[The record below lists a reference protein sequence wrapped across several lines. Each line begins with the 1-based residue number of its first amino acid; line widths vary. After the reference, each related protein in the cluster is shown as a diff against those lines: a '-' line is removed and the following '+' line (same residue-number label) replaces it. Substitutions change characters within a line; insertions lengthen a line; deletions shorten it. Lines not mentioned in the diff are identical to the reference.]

1 MSERTFNP
9 FEELKTKTILETL
22 GLLPRVA
29 AFVFSASPF
38 YFLLSNLMGL
48 VQAGIAA
55 LILILGKV
63 VVDRVAGNIGS
74 EVEWLYLL
82 IPMLLLICTRI
93 MQSVL
98 FSVDT
103 LVGFL
108 VQEKVQNKAH
118 SRLLRKATSLDL
130 AFFESPKF
138 YDRLYQSQQN
148 IGYLYSTVLEVIS
161 FNTRIFTM
169 IAMVSIL
176 SILHPLA
183 FVLLVVTISPRIIFE
198 GYSARRRFDLDV
210 EYTRNFRITEYYKNL
225 LLEQKN
231 IKEVMIYGLSDYFSK
246 KYFELRSLFIRSMM
260 RLEYYFVRIE
270 VFFDILALTGIGLL
284 WLYAIYRTSIGELTI
299 GDLFMIFGAVQS
311 CRTAIEA
318 VFEGVG
324 GVFENSLFLTR
335 FFEMLDLDPNTVDG
349 ALQPPRLQNPYKLP
363 VQMDTGIEFRNVSF
377 RYPGTTDTVLKDISL
392 VVPAGTKLAIVGENG
407 AGKTTLIKLLARF
420 YDPENG
426 SILLDG
432 RDYRE
437 YDLEHIRSNITVVFQ
452 DFSRYDISVS
462 DNVGV
467 GQVEYIADRE
477 RIVSAAKKGGSHEM
491 AINLPSKYDT
501 ILGRTFDEGVDLSG
515 GEWQNI
521 AISRAF
527 MSDAQIFILD
537 EPTAALDAFKEA
549 EIYTR
554 FAELTEN
561 RTVVLVSH
569 RFSTVR
575 MADLIAV
582 IDDGLVIEY
591 GTHDELLRSN
601 GKYHQMFEAQA
612 ARYR

>member
-9 FEELKTKTILETL
+9 FEELKSKTILETL
-22 GLLPRVA
+22 GLLPRVC
-29 AFVFSASPF
+29 AFVFNASPF
-38 YFLLSNLMGL
+38 YFLLSNLLGL

-55 LILILGKV
+55 LLLILGKI
-63 VVDRVAGNIGS
+63 VVDRVAANIGT

-82 IPMLLLICTRI
+82 IPMILLIGTRI
-93 MQSVL
+93 LQALIS
-98 FSVDT
+98 SVDG
-103 LVGFL
+103 LIQFL
-108 VQEKVQNKAH
+108 VEEKVHNKAYL
-118 SRLLRKATSLDL
+118 RLLRKSTNLDL
-130 AFFESPKF
+130 AFFDSPKF
-138 YDRLYQSQQN
+138 YDRLYQSQQH
-148 IGYLYSTVLEVIS
+148 IGYLYSTIHQLINFLTQV
-161 FNTRIFTM
+161 FTT

-183 FVLLVVTISPRIIFE
+183 FVLLVVTISPRVVFE
-198 GYSARRRFDLDV
+198 GISAQRHFDLDV
-210 EYTRNFRITEYYKNL
+210 EYTRNFRITAYYNSL
-225 LLEQKN
+225 LLEREN
-231 IKEVMIYGLSDYFSK
+231 IKEVRIYGLSDYFTK
-246 KYFELRSLFIRSMM
+246 KFFELRELFIRSMLK
-260 RLEYYFVRIE
+260 LEFYFVRIE
-270 VFFDILALTGIGLL
+270 VFFDVLALTGIALL
-284 WLYAIYRTSIGELTI
+284 WVYAIYRTGIGELTI
-299 GDLFMIFGAVQS
+299 GDLFMIFGAVQRS
-311 CRTAIEA
+311 RTAIEA

-324 GVFENSLFLTR
+324 GIFENSLFLTR

-349 ALQPPRLQNPYKLP
+349 ALQPPRLQSPYKLP

-392 VVPAGTKLAIVGENG
+392 LVPAGTKLAIVGENG

-432 RDYRE
+432 RDYRD
-437 YDLEHIRSNITVVFQ
+437 YDLEHMRSNITVVFQ

-491 AINLPSKYDT
+491 AINLPSQYDT

-582 IDDGLVIEY
+582 VDDGRVIEY
-591 GTHDELLRSN
+591 GTHSELLRLH